1 MSSFAATLSAAEVDA
16 LAEQFSDATA
26 AEILLEAVERFP
38 GRVVLTCSWQR
49 TSSVLVHLVATQAL
63 DVRIVEVDTGLLF
76 PETHEV
82 RDRLIDRF
90 GIRVETLRPRRT
102 VAEQAADEGAELWLR
117 EPDACCG
124 LRKVEPLERA
134 LAGPTP
140 GSRAFADRPAA
151 RARRSGRSAS
161 TRRAVSSRWHRCGS
175 GAPRMSRRTAPSTT
189 FPCMRCMR
197 RATRR
202 SGACPARSRSRPA
215 RTSAQGAGPG
225 RARPSAACTAR
236 PERLTATPQSASM
249 PRARLHPRRSPARR
263 GRAPRRPA
271 RGG

>member
-1 MSSFAATLSAAEVDA
+1 MSSVAATLSAAEVDA

-134 LAGPTP
+134 LAGADAWVSGLRRSSG
-140 GSRAFADRPAA
+140 GSRSTLRPFSLDAA
-151 RARRSGRSAS
+151 RGVIKVAPLWQWRSDDVEAYC
-161 TRRAVSSRWHRCGS
+161 AEHDLPVH
-175 GAPRMSRRTAPSTT
+175 ALH
-189 FPCMRCMR
+189 
-197 RATRR
+197 
-202 SGACPARSRSRPA
+202 
-215 RTSAQGAGPG
+215 AQGYPSIGCVPCTQPVTPDEDERAGRWAWTG
-225 RARPSAACTAR
+225 KTECGLHRPT
-236 PERLTATPQSASM
+236 
-249 PRARLHPRRSPARR
+249 
-263 GRAPRRPA
+263 
-271 RGG
+271 